1 MPGGCQLILMYDLES
16 LRTGYRAYKKMD
28 SSHYLLHGSHR
39 FRKLRIERKCG
50 DARRMTDS
58 L

>member
-1 MPGGCQLILMYDLES
+1 MYDLES

-39 FRKLRIERKCG
+39 FGKLRIERKCG